1 LIKYLIQKSNN
12 MATEITME
20 TDWGAKGAQLTGA
33 QVQAFIKGQLTALHE
48 KDSSLQEQIN
58 NSEPRLQAATD
69 GCFVTYHRKS
79 DNWPLAVP
87 YWKWPALEQAGE
99 KADGVLVLIDGQAPI
114 IVSPTGTQL
123 KWSKNAVAV
132 NADTGSDYNKAYVDY
147 TGKTRTA
154 AIMAKG
160 TELFGEDQSEWTNYA
175 PAWCNAYDRSYDKGD
190 DAHTMVGIGA
200 GKWWLPS
207 IAELIIIWKHK
218 YAINQCLSVISG
230 ASPLVESWHWS
241 STEYSASYAWYLYL
255 DDGSLYHWYAK
266 VSGSGYVRAVAAFH

>member
-1 LIKYLIQKSNN
+1 

-33 QVQAFIKGQLTALHE
+33 QVQAFIKEQLTALHE
-48 KDSSLQEQIN
+48 KDTSLQNQIN
-58 NSEPRLQAATD
+58 DSEPRLQAATD

-132 NADTGSDYNKAYVDY
+132 NADTGSDYSKAYVDY

-160 TELFGEDQSEWTNYA
+160 TELFGENQNEWTQYA

-190 DAHTMVGIGA
+190 EAHTKIGIGA
-200 GKWWLPS
+200 GQWWLPS

-241 STEYSASYAWYLYL
+241 STERSATYAWSLRLYDGYL
-255 DDGSLYHWYAK
+255 GSWDAK
-266 VSGSGYVRAVAAFH
+266 VSDSGYVRAVAAFH

>member
-1 LIKYLIQKSNN
+1 MEAK
-12 MATEITME
+12 ITME

-33 QVQAFIKGQLTALHE
+33 QVQAFIKEQLTALHE
-48 KDSSLQEQIN
+48 KDTALQGQISSLNTDLGDKNPQ
-58 NSEPRLQAATD
+58 LQAATD

-87 YWKWPALEQAGE
+87 HWKWPEIERTGE

-132 NADTGSDYNKAYVDY
+132 NADTGSNYNKAYTDY

-160 TELFGEDQSEWTNYA
+160 TELFGEEQEGWTQFA

-190 DAHTMVGIGA
+190 EGHTKIGIGA

-218 YAINQCLSVISG
+218 YAINLCLSVISG

-241 STEYSASYAWYLYL
+241 STENSATYAWYLYL
-255 DDGSLYHWYAK
+255 NDGDLNSWLTK
-266 VSGSGYVRAVAAFH
+266 VSNSFYVRAVAAFH

>member
-1 LIKYLIQKSNN
+1 
-12 MATEITME
+12 MANITME
-20 TDWGAKGAQLTGA
+20 TDWGAKGAQLTGK
-33 QVQAFIKGQLTALHE
+33 QVQDFIKGELQSLHE
-48 KDSSLQEQIN
+48 KDNTLQEQISN
-58 NSEPRLQAATD
+58 LNTDLGDKNPQLQAATD

-123 KWSKNAVAV
+123 RWSKNAVAV
-132 NADTGSDYNKAYVDY
+132 NANVGGDYSKAYVDY

-160 TELFGEDQSEWTNYA
+160 VELFGEEEENWTQYA
-175 PAWCNAYDRSYDKGD
+175 PAWCNAYSRSYNKGD
-190 DAHTMVGIGA
+190 ANNTMIGIGA

-207 IAELIIIWKHK
+207 IAELLIIWKHK
-218 YAINQCLSVISG
+218 YAINLCLSVISG

-241 STEYSASYAWYLYL
+241 STELSAAHAWLLGLGGGGL
-255 DDGSLYHWYAK
+255 DWAAK
-266 VSGSGYVRAVAAFH
+266 VSHSGYVRAVAAFH